1 MNRKPVEAV
10 RSAVAVAL
18 ALASCVA
25 LAQAITDPLKKS
37 TLPGS
42 LENTV
47 VIPPLAIANTSTRSV
62 PAMVGAGNTLPAV
75 DFQVRSTGG
84 VAPVTF
90 SIVPGATSS
99 MFEFVQTQT
108 QTITPVQTAAEIA
121 AAEAAARFER
131 KPAGTVTRT
140 IRFRGAT
147 NASSLGN
154 SFQVQIRAR
163 DVMGASVTT
172 TVTVFPFAPR
182 IAPVAGNRTA
192 LETWPLSLA
201 VQGLGNAT
209 EMRVE
214 SVGGCRYTQNPR
226 ITYQAVQAVSGGA
239 ASVSRTGSFRT
250 SEPACTGLQLQ
261 MALKFPDMSTFTAPI
276 IVTAPAFNFR
286 APQTYAFGDTWPV
299 RSLFDFRLQQ
309 SHTGVCSGES
319 LGTAGAQPVGVF
331 RSGDDIAMAVRS
343 GPIGT
348 ECDYISVARRLPDGF
363 ALKGIEFTTT
373 EGPND
378 SPTTT
383 RFGPGPRHYCSLGG
397 GSALAK
403 NFTRGAHVL
412 RQSSLNA
419 GLVAD
424 DGFTLEGWDR
434 PLTTDDN
441 VQLLEGSDNNYAMML
456 VPLYVKLSCVFAASN
471 AEFIRLRINRVE
483 FIGPPGVQFP

>member
-1 MNRKPVEAV
+1 MNIKPIDA
-10 RSAVAVAL
+10 RCAAVAIAV

-25 LAQAITDPLKKS
+25 MAQVITDPRKKS

-47 VIPPLAIANTSTRSV
+47 VIPPLAVGNTSTRSV
-62 PAMVGAGNTLPAV
+62 PALVGAGNTLAAV

-99 MFEFVQTQT
+99 MFEIVPTQAQTM
-108 QTITPVQTAAEIA
+108 TPVQTPAQIA

-131 KPAGTVTRT
+131 RPAGTVTRT
-140 IRFRGAT
+140 IRFKGAS

-154 SFQVQIRAR
+154 SFPVQIRAR
-163 DVMGASVTT
+163 DVMGTSVTT
-172 TVTVFPFAPR
+172 TVTVFPFSPR
-182 IAPVAGNRTA
+182 IAPVAANRTA
-192 LETWPLSLA
+192 LETWPLSLT
-201 VQGLGNAT
+201 VQGLGGAT
-209 EMRVE
+209 EMRVD
-214 SVGGCRYTQNPR
+214 SVSGCRYTQNPR
-226 ITYQAVQAVSGGA
+226 ISYQATQAVTGGA
-239 ASVSRTGSFRT
+239 TSVLRMGSFRT
-250 SEPACTGLQLQ
+250 SAASCAELQ
-261 MALKFPDMSTFTAPI
+261 MRIALKFQDMQEFTAPI

-286 APQTYAFGDTWPV
+286 VPQTYAFGDSWPI

-348 ECDYISVARRLPDGF
+348 ECDYVSVARRLPDGF

-383 RFGPGPRHYCSLGG
+383 RFGPGPRHYCSVGG
-397 GSALAK
+397 GSALAR
-403 NFTRGAHVL
+403 NFTRGTHRLHPFSV
-412 RQSSLNA
+412 ND
-419 GLVAD
+419 GLVVE

-434 PLTTDDN
+434 PLTTSDN
-441 VQLLEGSDNNYAMML
+441 VQLLEASDNQYAMML
-456 VPLYVKLSCVFAASN
+456 MPLYVKLKCVSAVSN